1 MMKCENCAKLNSK
14 KILKNYSQFNKCSA
28 CNQTATSKK
37 VKLMKTPSQMYQ
49 SDLEM
54 CLNEITDLKHKL
66 DECRDVKLKT
76 SLTKLTSLRDEI
88 NNKANEIISAIQKK
102 QMKLLTETK
111 TIELYLRKKYNT
123 NSVDLEIEKKTKE
136 FKKYL

>member
-28 CNQTATSKK
+28 CNQTTTTTTAISKK

-66 DECRDVKLKT
+66 D
-76 SLTKLTSLRDEI
+76 
-88 NNKANEIISAIQKK
+88 
-102 QMKLLTETK
+102 
-111 TIELYLRKKYNT
+111 
-123 NSVDLEIEKKTKE
+123 
-136 FKKYL
+136 